1 MTVKVNDKEVR
12 EMLGRFRLTRK
23 NMLDIAMPT
32 ALTIVNSQ
40 RTLVPKD
47 THDTENSVQPAV
59 IAATKDLVT
68 VQIGPSTEYSEYIEF
83 GTTNPNYPIQP
94 FVRPSVVG
102 VYGKRAFNVAQ
113 NNFKEQMMIKL
124 KRSISRRG

>member
-1 MTVKVNDKEVR
+1 MTVNTKEVDA
-12 EMLGRFRLTRK
+12 MLKRIRITRK
-23 NMLDIAMPT
+23 NMLDVANPT

-40 RTLVPKD
+40 RTLVPVD
-47 THDTENSVQPAV
+47 TAATRNSIKPEV

-68 VQIGPSTEYSEYIEF
+68 VQIGPSTEYSKHIEF

-102 VYGKRAFNVAQ
+102 TYGKRAFNTAVS
-113 NNFKEQMMIKL
+113 NFNMIIKKL
-124 KRSISRRG
+124 TGRNRG